1 MTAKVSPQKVR
12 FISQK
17 NHDNDETRL
26 NNDMFGNAITK
37 LASNNDEYSKL
48 DQEDS
53 DIFNDALAEQEQEKM
68 EGDKKILNSSKSTLN
83 NQKRRFSST
92 TSLYDVN
99 GNENTRRTSIKT
111 QGARR
116 NASGIQRLEYELS
129 NLKSRLFDSLQE
141 YEDFKDSFPDKHF
154 PAEWEPPPVR
164 DLRSKVDRLSMR
176 IEREKY
182 KLKMK
187 RNDKEVR
194 KMVESILD
202 QCDNDSGTND
212 NFDPLER
219 FTVGEII
226 NDEPLNESCDGKES
240 RVYKSSR
247 NSVLACGAPFWKVPD
262 DLKTRQRRLFVAGA
276 VPPRTLTEREASKA
290 ALHCALSRLPPIP
303 LRIKSRKFCKM
314 SASEAEDERRK
325 LVMVP
330 NKRRLAS
337 GRAFVHE
344 RQKEFVSFHKKR
356 FHEMDVTFTR
366 TDFEG
371 LS

>member
-1 MTAKVSPQKVR
+1 MATKVSPQKVR
-12 FISQK
+12 FISEK
-17 NHDNDETRL
+17 NDNDENRL

-37 LASNNDEYSKL
+37 LASNNNEYSKL
-48 DQEDS
+48 DQEGS
-53 DIFNDALAEQEQEKM
+53 DIFNDSLAEQEQEKM
-68 EGDKKILNSSKSTLN
+68 EGGEKILNSSKSTLN

-92 TSLYDVN
+92 TSLYSIN
-99 GNENTRRTSIKT
+99 ANENTRRVSIKT
-111 QGARR
+111 QGTRR

-176 IEREKY
+176 IEREKN

-187 RNDKEVR
+187 ANDKEVR

-202 QCDNDSGTND
+202 QCDNDNDSDTND

-226 NDEPLNESCDGKES
+226 NDEPLSESCEGKEFS
-240 RVYKSSR
+240 VNKSSR
-247 NSVLACGAPFWKVPD
+247 NFALARPFYKVPD

-276 VPPRTLTEREASKA
+276 VPPRTLSEREASKA

-303 LRIKSRKFCKM
+303 RRIRSRKFCKM

-325 LVMVP
+325 LTIVP
-330 NKRRLAS
+330 NKRRLAN